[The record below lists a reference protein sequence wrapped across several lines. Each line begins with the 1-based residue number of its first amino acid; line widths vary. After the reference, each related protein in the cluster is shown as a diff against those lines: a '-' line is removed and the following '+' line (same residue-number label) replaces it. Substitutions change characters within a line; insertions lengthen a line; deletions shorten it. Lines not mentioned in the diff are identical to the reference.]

1 MESGGALNAI
11 SSRIVEPIL
20 VNGGL
25 NTYLESVRI
34 FLSTRGNYMYDMS
47 VIYLTPYCEFYRP
60 EGGYFIWY
68 KMKNQKIDTKVMLDY
83 AIKNK
88 VRYHFG
94 SKFSSAVDA
103 DRYLRL
109 SFSWYNSDDIKTGIM
124 RLRDTIIEFVHK
136 TNIH

>member
-11 SSRIVEPIL
+11 SSRIVEPLLI
-20 VNGGL
+20 NGGL
-25 NTYLESVRI
+25 NKYLESARI
-34 FLSTRGNYMYDMS
+34 FLSTRGNYMYDTS
-47 VIYLTPYCEFYRP
+47 VVYLTQFCEFYRP

-68 KMKNQKIDTKVMLDY
+68 KMKNPKINTRIMLEY

-103 DRYLRL
+103 DKYFRL
-109 SFSWYNSDDIKTGIM
+109 SFSWYNTDDIKTGIM
-124 RLRDTIIEFVHK
+124 RLRETILEYIVK
-136 TNIH
+136 TNIQ